1 MELPPV
7 VDEREDAL
15 GREDISQVSEAL
27 VSQSRAVEGLVE
39 ESFV

>member
-7 VDEREDAL
+7 VDEWKDAL
-15 GREDISQVSEAL
+15 GREDFSQVSEAL